1 MFNSKIVRGFFM
13 KNMNN
18 SFSREH
24 ILQKSNLS
32 NTQKKWLTT
41 ALMLFIAFIALS
53 DPAFAQSFGKIEGA
67 LQKIITA
74 LTGPIAKSIATIAIA
89 GVGIAW
95 IAGYVEMRKA
105 FFVCVSIGIVFGAPQ
120 IAAMLSN

>member
-1 MFNSKIVRGFFM
+1 M

-18 SFSREH
+18 SFIFEH
-24 ILQKSNLS
+24 TFKDSILS

-41 ALMLFIAFIALS
+41 LLMLFIAFIALNE
-53 DPAFAQSFGKIEGA
+53 PAFAQSFGKIEGA
-67 LQKIITA
+67 LQKVISA

-89 GVGIAW
+89 GVGLAW

-105 FFVCVSIGIVFGAPQ
+105 
-120 IAAMLSN
+120 

>member
-1 MFNSKIVRGFFM
+1 M

-18 SFSREH
+18 SFSCEH
-24 ILQKSNLS
+24 TLQKTTLS

-53 DPAFAQSFGKIEGA
+53 EPAFADGGFGKIETA
-67 LQKIITA
+67 LDKIIEA
-74 LTGPIAKSIATIAIA
+74 LTGKIATSIATIAVA
-89 GVGIAW
+89 GIGLAW

-105 FFVCVSIGIVFGAPQ
+105 FFVCVGIGIVMGATQ
-120 IAAMLSN
+120 IVSMFSH

>member
-1 MFNSKIVRGFFM
+1 M

-18 SFSREH
+18 SFNCEH
-24 ILQKSNLS
+24 TLQKLILS

-41 ALMLFIAFIALS
+41 TLMLFVAFMALS
-53 DPAFAQSFGKIEGA
+53 EPAFAQSFGNIESA
-67 LQKIITA
+67 LQKVIDA

-89 GVGIAW
+89 GIGIAW

-105 FFVCVSIGIVFGAPQ
+105 FFVCVGIGIVFGATQ
-120 IAAMLSN
+120 IAAMLSAH